1 MSANANVLRGSQTIR
16 SSVQESEL
24 PRVEVCAIDRW
35 NSEDFAREQIRGLV
49 RRVFFASGGRSAKR
63 VVFGAAEGDIDV
75 ARICDDVA
83 RALAE
88 ETAARV
94 AVLKAGEETEASTCI
109 RASSKKT
116 SIECSSTQLGVNLWS
131 VRRTGIHWLPC
142 LEELRSEFEFVVIEG
157 PAAGISSE
165 TVLLGQLTDGVILLL
180 SAGSTR
186 RTTARK
192 IKETLEA
199 SQCRILGT
207 VLTERT
213 FPIPDRLYRWL

>member
-1 MSANANVLRGSQTIR
+1 MSANANVLQGSQTIR
-16 SSVQESEL
+16 SSVRESTL
-24 PRVEVCAIDRW
+24 PQVAACAIDRW

-49 RRVFFASGGRSAKR
+49 RRVFFASGGRPAKHL
-63 VVFGAAEGDIDV
+63 VFSAAESNIDV
-75 ARICDDVA
+75 ASICDDVA
-83 RALAE
+83 RALAQ
-88 ETAARV
+88 ETAAHV
-94 AVLKAGEETEASTCI
+94 AVVKAAEETEASTCI

-142 LEELRSEFEFVVIEG
+142 LEELRSEFEFLVIEG

-180 SAGSTR
+180 SAGGTR
-186 RTTARK
+186 RATARK

-199 SQCRILGT
+199 AQCRILGT

>member
-16 SSVQESEL
+16 SSVRESTL
-24 PRVEVCAIDRW
+24 PQVEACAPHQW

-49 RRVFFASGGRSAKR
+49 RRVFFASGSRPAKH
-63 VVFGAAEGDIDV
+63 VVFSATEGNIDV
-75 ARICDDVA
+75 ASICDDVA

-88 ETAARV
+88 ETAAHV
-94 AVLKAGEETEASTCI
+94 AVVKVGEETVASSCI
-109 RASSKKT
+109 RASSKRT
-116 SIECSSTQLGVNLWS
+116 SIEASSTQIGVNLWR
-131 VRRTGIHWLPC
+131 VCRTGIHWLPC
-142 LEELRSEFEFVVIEG
+142 LEKLRSEFEFVVIQG

-165 TVLLGQLTDGVILLL
+165 TVLLGQLTDGIILLL

-186 RTTARK
+186 RATARK

-199 SQCRILGT
+199 AQCRILGA

-213 FPIPDRLYRWL
+213 FPIPDRLYRRL

>member
-16 SSVQESEL
+16 SSVQESAL
-24 PRVEVCAIDRW
+24 PQVETCALNQW
-35 NSEDFAREQIRGLV
+35 NSKDFAREQIRGLV
-49 RRVFFASGGRSAKR
+49 RRVFFTSSGRPAKH
-63 VVFGAAEGDIDV
+63 VVFSAAEGNIDV
-75 ARICDDVA
+75 ASICDDVA

-88 ETAARV
+88 QTSARV
-94 AVLKAGEETEASTCI
+94 AVVKAEDEIVASTCI

-131 VRRTGIHWLPC
+131 VRRTGTHWLPC
-142 LEELRSEFEFVVIEG
+142 MEQLRSEFEFVVIEG
-157 PAAGISSE
+157 PAPGISSE

-186 RTTARK
+186 RATARK

-199 SQCRILGT
+199 AQCRILGA

-213 FPIPDRLYRWL
+213 FPIPDRLYRRL